1 MIDITEKKSDYT
13 LPQEPHYV
21 AKNASGWST
30 EMLGLEAVDGSDADH
45 TGILGLPIINFTI
58 EAADILKA
66 RVRNKK
72 GKWLPFKTGF
82 GMNDAEALGD
92 DTPITGIE
100 ILGNKFIFSVH
111 AKGGSWLPSVVTSE
125 VEGEVQV
132 IAGSTID
139 AIWIDKI

>member
-1 MIDITEKKSDYT
+1 MVNTEKKNEFE

-21 AKNASGWST
+21 AKNANGWSV
-30 EMLGLEAVDGSDADH
+30 EMSGLDAVDGSETDH
-45 TGILGLPIINFTI
+45 TGTFGLPIINFTI

-66 RVRNKK
+66 RVRNKR

-82 GMNDAEALGD
+82 GMNKIQALGD

-100 ILGNKFIFSVH
+100 ILGDKFILSIHV
-111 AKGGSWLPSVVTSE
+111 KGGGWLPSVITSK